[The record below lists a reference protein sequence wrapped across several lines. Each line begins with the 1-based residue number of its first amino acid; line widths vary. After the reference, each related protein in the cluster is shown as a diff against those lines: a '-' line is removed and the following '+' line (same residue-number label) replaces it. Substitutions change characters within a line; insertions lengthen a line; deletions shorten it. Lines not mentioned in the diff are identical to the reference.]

1 MKERFVHV
9 TGGRVYYKK
18 TSTGNKTPLIVLHGG
33 PGGTHMPMLAL
44 EALGDERP
52 VIFYDQLGSG
62 RSDRPHDPCFGNW
75 KDLRKSLGRYGR
87 RSI

>member
-44 EALGDERP
+44 EALGMNGSSFLRP
-52 VIFYDQLGSG
+52 ARFREIG
-62 RSDRPHDPCFGNW
+62 PAP
-75 KDLRKSLGRYGR
+75 
-87 RSI
+87 